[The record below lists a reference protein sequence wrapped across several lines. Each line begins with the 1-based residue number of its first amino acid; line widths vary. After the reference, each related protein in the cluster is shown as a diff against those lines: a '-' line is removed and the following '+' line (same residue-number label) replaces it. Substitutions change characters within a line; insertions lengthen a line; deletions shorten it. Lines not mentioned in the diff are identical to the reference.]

1 MDHIFDN
8 GYIDH
13 VIELF
18 SGLILK
24 TENGEINSRFD
35 SQLKIF
41 K

>member
-1 MDHIFDN
+1 MDEIFDN
-8 GYIDH
+8 EYMDH

-18 SGLILK
+18 SQLILK
-24 TENGEINSRFD
+24 TENGETNSLFD